1 MVFLYKIRKNYQ
13 YTLIIINMNS
23 TATDNTP
30 NPNEEHFRQN
40 IVKALEKLFEKELS
54 EDGAPSTRNTAG
66 WTADALQNN
75 LHPSGEIALTY
86 FSETKLKKNG
96 MFINLERSVYNY
108 AIQEATSKNII
119 KKWENRYFLRIYVDR
134 LRSIYT
140 NLSNH
145 AEFRKKIL
153 NGEITFEQLS
163 KITHQEMCPDMWND
177 LIQMKIKRDESKY
190 KNRIEANTD
199 VYVCK
204 KCRSRKCVY
213 CAVQTRSA
221 DEQMSIF
228 VSCLDC
234 GANWKN

>member
-1 MVFLYKIRKNYQ
+1 
-13 YTLIIINMNS
+13 MNLNTS
-23 TATDNTP
+23 TEDN
-30 NPNEEHFRQN
+30 FRQN
-40 IVKALEKLFEKELS
+40 IVKELKKLFEKELS
-54 EDGAPSTRNTAG
+54 STQINPLTENC
-66 WTADALQNN
+66 QN
-75 LHPSGEIALTY
+75 S
-86 FSETKLKKNG
+86 FDSV
-96 MFINLERSVYNY
+96 FINLERSIYNY
-108 AIQEATSKNII
+108 AIHEATSKNII
-119 KKWENRYFLRIYVDR
+119 KKWDNRYFLRIYVDR

-145 AEFRKKIL
+145 EEFRKKIL
-153 NGEITFEQLS
+153 SRDITFEQLS
-163 KITHQEMCPDMWND
+163 RITHQEMCPDMWND

-213 CAVQTRSA
+213 IAVQTRSA

>member
-1 MVFLYKIRKNYQ
+1 MTSN
-13 YTLIIINMNS
+13 INLDYNFKVKDDS
-23 TATDNTP
+23 
-30 NPNEEHFRQN
+30 FRQN
-40 IVKALEKLFEKELS
+40 VAEALKKLFKKELTLRH
-54 EDGAPSTRNTAG
+54 EETTDLTDMTRTLLMG
-66 WTADALQNN
+66 KCQSKYD
-75 LHPSGEIALTY
+75 SV
-86 FSETKLKKNG
+86 FV
-96 MFINLERSVYNY
+96 NLERSIYNF
-108 AIQEATSKNII
+108 AIHEAESNNII
-119 KKWENRYFLRIYVDR
+119 KKWDNRYFLRIYVDR

-140 NLSNH
+140 NLSNN
-145 AEFRKKIL
+145 EDFRKKIL
-153 NGEITFEQLS
+153 AGEFTFEQLS
-163 KITHQEMCPDMWND
+163 KITHQEMCPEMWND

-213 CAVQTRSA
+213 IPVQTRSA